1 MNQIIISFYTI
12 RTVLMQEVI
21 ISHTSKLI
29 VILAAISTL
38 MNLIFNYFMPV
49 EYDEGNV
56 QQNLPLKNM
65 IVSLGVSTWSLYFLR
80 PNVLYKLTNEWVGDT
95 TIYAWY
101 IVRSVELV
109 IATVVVIQLVSYL
122 VKQINVIVREKE
134 LVVLELLNWSKSS
147 FNIWKLKKYN
157 GGTQ

>member
-12 RTVLMQEVI
+12 RTVLMQEVL

-80 PNVLYKLTNEWVGDT
+80 PNVLYKLTNEWVVDT

-134 LVVLELLNWSKSS
+134 LVVLELLKWSKSS